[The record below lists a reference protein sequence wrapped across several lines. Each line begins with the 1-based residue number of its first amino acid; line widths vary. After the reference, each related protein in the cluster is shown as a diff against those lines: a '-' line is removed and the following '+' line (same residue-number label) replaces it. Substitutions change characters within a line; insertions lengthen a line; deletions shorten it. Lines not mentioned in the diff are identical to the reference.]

1 MRNYHYILV
10 CACMILLPGVSGC
23 SSEHNIQQ
31 TVQDGRICFRLV
43 HPSAATSRVNESG
56 FEVSDSI
63 GLFITEE
70 EKPLQPSSNYVN
82 NELLIY
88 NGSTWEPKTPVYWNE
103 GTYTAYAY
111 YPYTTPIHSVDNY
124 PLSVMSDQRM
134 EENGVGNYELSDFL
148 WAKSAN
154 LSATSS
160 PVSMTF
166 RHCMSRLDI
175 RLVKGEDY
183 EGDLPEDAVVYIHNT
198 VTSATADLNAGIVTK
213 NPYASAQT
221 VTAHDLGN
229 HRYSAILVP
238 QRLDN
243 RVPLVEVVMKGVS
256 YLVESKFLFKQGVCH
271 TLTLVISK
279 NPEQIKIE
287 IGGELENWN

>member
-1 MRNYHYILV
+1 
-10 CACMILLPGVSGC
+10 
-23 SSEHNIQQ
+23 
-31 TVQDGRICFRLV
+31 
-43 HPSAATSRVNESG
+43 
-56 FEVSDSI
+56 
-63 GLFITEE
+63 
-70 EKPLQPSSNYVN
+70 
-82 NELLIY
+82 
-88 NGSTWEPKTPVYWNE
+88 
-103 GTYTAYAY
+103 
-111 YPYTTPIHSVDNY
+111 
-124 PLSVMSDQRM
+124 MSDQRM

-229 HRYSAILVP
+229 HLPY
-238 QRLDN
+238 N
-243 RVPLVEVVMKGVS
+243 R
-256 YLVESKFLFKQGVCH
+256 ES
-271 TLTLVISK
+271 
-279 NPEQIKIE
+279 
-287 IGGELENWN
+287 

>member
-1 MRNYHYILV
+1 
-10 CACMILLPGVSGC
+10 
-23 SSEHNIQQ
+23 
-31 TVQDGRICFRLV
+31 
-43 HPSAATSRVNESG
+43 
-56 FEVSDSI
+56 
-63 GLFITEE
+63 
-70 EKPLQPSSNYVN
+70 
-82 NELLIY
+82 
-88 NGSTWEPKTPVYWNE
+88 
-103 GTYTAYAY
+103 
-111 YPYTTPIHSVDNY
+111 
-124 PLSVMSDQRM
+124 MSDQRM

-148 WAKSAN
+148 WAKSPN